1 MTVKKEQVLVI
12 FGFVNRTNIGTI
24 HVNITNTVT
33 FGFLNN
39 TNIGNFC
46 RYIFKE
52 IKKIKRNKDIKRNK
66 KDKNNRNFPSFP
78 IFHPMNIG
86 VQLPKIV
93 CCFLHIDM
101 LV

>member
-1 MTVKKEQVLVI
+1 MTVKKEPILVI

-39 TNIGNFC
+39 TNICHFC

-66 KDKNNRNFPSFP
+66 KDKNNRDFPSFS
-78 IFHPMNIG
+78 IFHPMNWWLNYQKLSVAFCTLI
-86 VQLPKIV
+86 
-93 CCFLHIDM
+93 C
-101 LV
+101 